1 MQSIFRRLF
10 AKLGLS
16 RGDLVKP
23 DHPHDVQVLVP
34 EAVELP
40 LPRKP
45 QDEISVPASIN
56 GRDLTS
62 GRL

>member
-1 MQSIFRRLF
+1 MQSTIQRFFARFSRSRREPE
-10 AKLGLS
+10 KLQHAQ
-16 RGDLVKP
+16 DM
-23 DHPHDVQVLVP
+23 QVLVP

-56 GRDLTS
+56 GRDLTT

>member
-1 MQSIFRRLF
+1 MQSIFRRFF
-10 AKLGLS
+10 ARFGLS
-16 RGDLVKP
+16 RGDLGKP
-23 DHPHDVQVLVP
+23 DHPQDVQVLVP